1 MKLTA
6 LEPTFLKIIDDT
18 HYQYVDDIAGAD
30 GVMFLC
36 PKCFGHNSGP
46 VGTHQVLCW
55 APHVP
60 QTHFPRP
67 GRWSLHGT
75 GYSDLT
81 LRAGSSSVLLTSWCR
96 HPECKGWHGWPEG
109 GGPPCA
115 EARCA
120 GWHGF
125 VNAGEVTGV

>member
-1 MKLTA
+1 MRLTA

-18 HYQYVDDIAGAD
+18 HYQHVDDIAQAD

-36 PKCFGHNSGP
+36 PKCFGHNNGP

-67 GRWSLHGT
+67 GRWALHGT

-81 LRAGSSSVLLTSWCR
+81 LRA
-96 HPECKGWHGWPEG
+96 
-109 GGPPCA
+109 
-115 EARCA
+115 ARLA
-120 GWHGF
+120 
-125 VNAGEVTGV
+125 